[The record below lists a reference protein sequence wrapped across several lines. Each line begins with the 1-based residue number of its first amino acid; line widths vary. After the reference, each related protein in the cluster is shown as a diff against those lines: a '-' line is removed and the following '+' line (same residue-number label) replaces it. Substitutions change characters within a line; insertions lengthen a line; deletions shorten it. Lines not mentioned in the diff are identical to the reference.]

1 MKETPQVTD
10 WDVVIVGA
18 GLAGLYALHRCRQL
32 GLRAHVYDKAGDVGG
47 TWYWNRYPGARCDVE
62 SMQYSY
68 SWDQD
73 LQIEWDWTE
82 RFATQPEILKYL
94 NHVADRHDFRRD
106 ITFGA
111 AVSAATFD
119 EAQGGWAVTFEN
131 GERTSARYL
140 VLATG
145 CLSDARLPDIPG
157 RDSFAGEVYHTG
169 RWPHEG
175 VDFSGKRVAVIGTGS
190 SGVQAIPEIAKQAA
204 HLTVFQRTANFAIPA
219 RNAALAPDYINAW
232 KTDYPALRKQAREET
247 GSGTLYDFPT
257 QSALDVTAEEREATY
272 RARWKKGGANFM
284 HSFND
289 LVLNED
295 ANQTA
300 ADFVRARIRDKVAD
314 PATADLLCPNDHP
327 IFTKRICIDDHYFE
341 TYNRPNVNL
350 VSLRQTPIEQI
361 EPAGIRTSDQ
371 LRAFDAIVY
380 ATGFDALTGA
390 VKAIDIRGPGGRTIP
405 EKWAEGPRAY
415 LGLACA
421 GFPNLFMITGPGSPS
436 VLSNVVVSIEQHVEW
451 IANLLAYMRD
461 RGLTRVE
468 ADKAAEDDWIV
479 HVGEVAATTLLPRAA
494 SWYMGA
500 NIPGKPRVFMPY
512 IGVGEYR
519 RICNEIAADGYR
531 GFSLK

>member
-1 MKETPQVTD
+1 
-10 WDVVIVGA
+10 
-18 GLAGLYALHRCRQL
+18 
-32 GLRAHVYDKAGDVGG
+32 
-47 TWYWNRYPGARCDVE
+47 
-62 SMQYSY
+62 
-68 SWDQD
+68 
-73 LQIEWDWTE
+73 
-82 RFATQPEILKYL
+82 
-94 NHVADRHDFRRD
+94 
-106 ITFGA
+106 
-111 AVSAATFD
+111 
-119 EAQGGWAVTFEN
+119 
-131 GERTSARYL
+131 
-140 VLATG
+140 
-145 CLSDARLPDIPG
+145 
-157 RDSFAGEVYHTG
+157 
-169 RWPHEG
+169 

-390 VKAIDIRGPGGRTIP
+390 VKAIDIRGPGGRTIR

-451 IANLLAYMRD
+451 ITNLLAYMCDRD
-461 RGLTRVE
+461 LTRVE